1 MINLVNVEKAAG
13 DGKCVFLPF
22 YKNGKPID
30 GAEWALSLRKAGS
43 MRFRWNEQ
51 NPVRDAFLS
60 EVADG
65 KTVVPVELDHTKI
78 VLAVNNADDTNRK
91 VADGIITQNPDLMP
105 VVTVADCVPIYFFDP
120 VSRFFGIVH
129 SGWKGTGI
137 AGEAL
142 RLAEKMYGTKP
153 SDICVAIGPH
163 IKNCCYVV
171 DEKRA
176 EYFAENFS
184 DECIEPV
191 KAGEKLC
198 RGAYYSWDFGT
209 GRLYRLSL
217 EKANLFVLK
226 KAGIPEENIV
236 CATDCTCCSE
246 IFGSNRRETSSGAT
260 FTVQAAF
267 VRVL

>member
-1 MINLVNVEKAAG
+1 MINHVNVEKTAG
-13 DGKCVFLPF
+13 DKKCAFLPF
-22 YKNGKPID
+22 YKEGKVVE

-51 NPVRDAFLS
+51 NSLRDAFLS
-60 EVADG
+60 DVSDG
-65 KTVVPVELDHTKI
+65 KTVVPVELNHTKI
-78 VLAVNNADDTNRK
+78 VLSVNEAEETHLK
-91 VADGIITQNPDLMP
+91 VADGIITQNTKLMP

-137 AGEAL
+137 TGEAL
-142 RLAEKMYGTKP
+142 RLAEKMYGAKP

-184 DECIEPV
+184 AECIESV
-191 KAGEKLC
+191 KEGEKLC
-198 RGAYYSWDFGT
+198 RGASYNWNFGS
-209 GRLYRLSL
+209 GKLYRLSL

-226 KAGIPEENIV
+226 KAGISEENIV

-246 IFGSNRRETSSGAT
+246 VFGSNRRETSSASS